1 MKEVKRLKRPRE
13 DFQEINENE
22 NGFTSKRTL
31 ILPYDGEKGCS
42 IVRSLDK
49 QLKRLLPNNVK
60 SNFNVRDPIPFTK
73 KHGII
78 YRSAAMKTT
87 LVNALGL
94 YERGK
99 HSNGRNHLSHL

>member
-31 ILPYDGEKGCS
+31 ILPYAGEKGCS
-42 IVRSLDK
+42 IVKCLDK
-49 QLKRLLPNNVK
+49 QLKRSLPNNVK
-60 SNFNVRDPIPFTK
+60 SNLNVKDPIPFTK

-78 YRSAAMKTT
+78 YRSACATESCNEDY
-87 LVNALGL
+87 VGECAGAI
-94 YERGK
+94 
-99 HSNGRNHLSHL
+99 